1 MPGWRDIVL
10 REFQTEVSPLFL
22 TADPDLLLA
31 DEEIQH
37 ELAARG
43 FDLLTYDDPVSF
55 RLIHESKYRAL
66 LDAGQ
71 SPNKAVIV
79 QMTSRTLEELPYD
92 ILKAGRSVRLGL
104 NEIFPGLSYLVLSA
118 MDRRYLDP
126 LHKAWKQKKP
136 GNLGDNATIDFILHD
151 VFKLHPDQVADESEL
166 LKLLLELY
174 ASPKK
179 IAPIFVH
186 RTCDILYQGGR
197 FADWPLAELMADED
211 YFYRFLQERWP
222 IFLADAGGHQAKSS
236 RESAA
241 TTYHLV
247 TNGPA
252 HLPLDDATVHPFISN
267 LFLENK
273 LKPVKFVAAGNV
285 HHKWAHVGIQGSA
298 GAKTDRRLDEYLS
311 HLEGEVPK
319 QDAAHYEWISFARN
333 LAQLE
338 AIYYSETKPDESIQD
353 KVKALHSYID
363 TTFFPWTCS
372 RLASLYNQPATPPA
386 MLHHV
391 PRFMQYYSVSAS
403 DTKVALIVLDGLSLG
418 QWQVVREKLTQDRGD
433 FKLAE
438 DAIFAWV
445 PTITSVCRQAIF
457 SGRVPFHFAS
467 TIDSTGRDEYH
478 WRQFWQQAGM
488 GIGEV
493 YFKNVTGEMID
504 LELLKNDI
512 DSTPSRAV
520 GIVVGM
526 VDNIMHGMKLGMA
539 GMYNQVR
546 QWAASGFLSEL
557 IDMLI
562 RRDYR
567 VYLTS
572 DHGNVEADGCGNPHE
587 GVIAGTRSQRVRVY
601 PSIILR
607 DQTAKNYAGSILWE
621 PYGLPEKYYPLLAPA
636 RQAFINK
643 GERTVTHGGITIE
656 ELVVPFVQ
664 IDRRK

>member
-1 MPGWRDIVL
+1 MTGWRDVVL
-10 REFQTEVSPLFL
+10 RAFQTEVSPLFL

-37 ELAARG
+37 ELSARG
-43 FDLLTYDDPVSF
+43 FDLLTYDDPVAF
-55 RLIHESKYRAL
+55 RLIHEFKYRAL

-71 SPNKAVIV
+71 SSNKAVIV
-79 QMTSRTLEELPYD
+79 QMTSCTLEELPYD
-92 ILKAGRSVRLGL
+92 ILKAGRQVRLGL
-104 NEIFPGLSYLVLSA
+104 NEILPGLSYPMLSA
-118 MDRRYLDP
+118 LDRRYLDT
-126 LHKAWKQKKP
+126 LHQAWKQKTP
-136 GNLGDNATIDFILHD
+136 GNLGDNATIDFMLHE
-151 VFKLHPDQVADESEL
+151 VFKLYPEQVTDDPGL

-174 ASPKK
+174 SSPKK
-179 IAPIFVH
+179 IAPIFS
-186 RTCDILYQGGR
+186 RRAADILRQGER
-197 FADWPLAELMADED
+197 FSAWPLDELLTDQD

-222 IFLADAGGHQAKSS
+222 IFLADAGGRLPKGT
-236 RESAA
+236 RETAG
-241 TTYHLV
+241 TTYHL
-247 TNGPA
+247 TTEGPYY
-252 HLPLDDATVHPFISN
+252 LPLDNATVHPFISN

-273 LKPVKFVAAGNV
+273 LKPVKFVEAGNI

-298 GAKTDRRLDEYLS
+298 GAKPDRRLDEYLS
-311 HLEGEVPK
+311 RLEGELPK
-319 QDAAHYEWISFARN
+319 QDAAHYEWTSFARS

-338 AIYYSETKPDESIQD
+338 AAYYSETKPAESMQD

-363 TTFFPWTCS
+363 TTFFSWTCS

-391 PRFMQYYSVSAS
+391 PRFMQYYSVSVS
-403 DTKVALIVLDGLSLG
+403 DAKVALIVLDGLSLG

-433 FKLAE
+433 FKLTE

-445 PTITSVCRQAIF
+445 PSITSVCRQAIF
-457 SGRVPFHFAS
+457 SGRVPFQFAS
-467 TIDSTGRDEYH
+467 TIESTGRDEYH

-488 GIGEV
+488 SVGEV

-504 LELLKNDI
+504 LELLKNNI
-512 DSTPSRAV
+512 NSTTSRAT

-546 QWAASGFLSEL
+546 QWAASGFMSEL
-557 IDMLI
+557 IDMLLK
-562 RRDYR
+562 REYR
-567 VYLTS
+567 IYITS
-572 DHGNVEADGCGNPHE
+572 DHGNMEAEGCGNPHE
-587 GVIAGTRSQRVRVY
+587 GVLAGTRSQRVRVY
-601 PSIILR
+601 PSTILR

-621 PYGLPEKYYPLLAPA
+621 PYGLPEKYYPLLAPG

-643 GERTVTHGGITIE
+643 GERIVTHGGITIE

-664 IDRRK
+664 IERRK